1 MRRRS
6 GGIRRSVAAIA
17 LAGLAATLGSG
28 AAVAQTAAPTP
39 GAPPAQLTVTT
50 TYPSI
55 SVDPGGTAKFPIQ
68 VTSPNVERVDLTVSG
83 APEGYE
89 TTLKGGGLIVGS
101 VTTTGTSVAPALE
114 LDVKVP
120 EGTVPGTSQ
129 LTVHAAAPSG
139 QADLVI
145 DVVVEDTSG
154 GDVSLTSD
162 VVGQRGSSSTTFT
175 FNLRLA
181 NDTAQELTFTFE
193 GQGPDGWDVKVQ
205 PSGQA
210 QAASVVVGAGDTE
223 NLTATVEPDPD
234 AIAGD
239 YPIVV
244 TAGSGDYTAQAQL
257 IVQITGSYSLVM
269 ASSDGRLNTSATAG
283 QVTNFQVQ
291 LTNTGSADLT
301 NVALTATPPTGW
313 TATWDTPTI
322 DTIPV
327 GQTVTAT
334 AAITPSSNAIAGD
347 YVVTLTARADQV
359 TGSQTIQ
366 LRTTVETSSIW
377 GFVGIAL
384 IVIVLI
390 GLFLVFRRYGRR

>member
-1 MRRRS
+1 MRLRS

-28 AAVAQTAAPTP
+28 AAFAQTAAPTP
-39 GAPPAQLTVTT
+39 GAPPAQLTITT

-68 VTSPNVERVDLTVSG
+68 VTSPNVERVDITVSG

-101 VTTTGTSVAPALE
+101 VTTTGTGAAPALE

-120 EGTVPGTSQ
+120 EGTAPGTSQ
-129 LTVHAAAPSG
+129 LTVHGTAPSG
-139 QADLVI
+139 QADLTL
-145 DVVVEDTSG
+145 DVVVADTSG
-154 GDVSLTSD
+154 GDVALTSD

-181 NDTAQELTFTFE
+181 NDTAQELTFTVE
-193 GQGPDGWDVKVQ
+193 GQGPDGWTVTAQ

-223 NLTATVEPDPD
+223 NLTATVKPDPN
-234 AIAGD
+234 AVAGD

-244 TAGSGDYTAQAQL
+244 TATSGDYTAQAQL
-257 IVQITGSYSLVM
+257 IVQITGSYSFTM
-269 ASSDGRLNTSATAG
+269 SSATGRLNMSATAG
-283 QVTNFQVQ
+283 SPATFQVV
-291 LTNTGSADLT
+291 LTNTGSADLE
-301 NVALTATPPTGW
+301 NVTLTANPPNGW
-313 TATWDTPTI
+313 EQSWDTPTI
-322 DTIPV
+322 PTIPV
-327 GQTVTAT
+327 GQTAQATVT
-334 AAITPSSNAIAGD
+334 ITPASNAIAGD
-347 YVVTLTARADQV
+347 YIVTLSSRADQV
-359 TGSQTIQ
+359 TGNQTIQ
-366 LRTTVETSSIW
+366 LRTTIETSTIW

-384 IVIVLI
+384 IAIVLI